1 MAATVECPR
10 HAGVETALR
19 CSRCETPI
27 CPACLTH
34 TPVGAR
40 CGDCAQVM
48 RAPVYTHTGT
58 HYLRAMAAA
67 LFGGIGM
74 GVIWALIL
82 RLFTVGFFSLL
93 VGVALGYVFT
103 KLVELA
109 TGGKRG
115 PLMAI
120 FAIAGIGI
128 AWSLMS
134 IITALVLDDLRFAL
148 WGLVAAGIGVWFA
161 WRNISA

>member
-1 MAATVECPR
+1 MPPPVECPR

-40 CGDCAQVM
+40 CRDCARVM

-58 HYLRAMAAA
+58 HYLRAMGAA
-67 LFGGIGM
+67 LFGGVGM
-74 GVIWALIL
+74 GILWAVILL
-82 RLFTVGFFSLL
+82 PFTAGFFSLI
-93 VGVALGYVFT
+93 VGVGLGYVFT
-103 KLVELA
+103 RLVELA

-120 FAIAGIGI
+120 FAIVGIVI
-128 AWSLMS
+128 AWILM
-134 IITALVLDDLRFAL
+134 LVLTDTRFAL
-148 WGLVAAGIGVWFA
+148 WGLVAAGVGVWFA
-161 WRNISA
+161 WRNLAA